1 MFPAEASVL
10 LAFLLVALA
19 VIVGLSV
26 YVRRLLNKG
35 IVCVCV
41 CVLTPVHTVT
51 SPCFTKALAH
61 GGHMIVGILVF
72 FVLLWVY
79 VTIQSSLTQ
88 LQL

>member
-1 MFPAEASVL
+1 MILLTSFFVTEPYMFPAEASVL

-41 CVLTPVHTVT
+41 
-51 SPCFTKALAH
+51 F
-61 GGHMIVGILVF
+61 
-72 FVLLWVY
+72 
-79 VTIQSSLTQ
+79 
-88 LQL
+88 